1 MPGPPIRSLADDHGI
16 RATLFSVGRTRRKR
30 TRIFLPIFLGLF
42 SAALLFGLLVLRA
55 WLLPRYNDK
64 FGDAPLLGHLEV
76 DRKLPAQTHRIG
88 PFQLSFT
95 PDSGGVL
102 YVVHEKEPERRIWE
116 TLPGMSFVAAAYGHE
131 KVDESRGSFFFS
143 DKATGS
149 TCATQRLDQIAGSNG
164 IVKLSGTLRC
174 SGAGSAPY
182 VLVFSQVAQNQ
193 LGFELRI
200 EDDDLNR
207 AFLTYA
213 SPTTEHVFGFGEQF
227 TYFDLKGRRVPIWV
241 QEQGLGRGLQPI
253 TTAVDLVARSGGSWH
268 TSYASIPHYITST
281 ARSLFTE
288 NYEYQIFDLRTPDR
302 IQVRVYSRTM
312 KGRILYGKTPP
323 DLIREY
329 TEYAGRM
336 RPLPDWIHQGA
347 IVGIQ
352 GGTARVQALFDKL
365 QAEGAPLS
373 AVWLQDWVGQR
384 KTSFGQQLYWNW
396 QLDRSRYPD
405 WEAMRRKL
413 AAQNVRVLTYV
424 NPFFVD
430 IAKLGRPGRNLCAE
444 AHDRGYLVREPN
456 GQPYMIPNT
465 DFSAGLLDLTHPE
478 ARKWWKD
485 IIRSEVLAT
494 GASGWMADFGEALPY
509 DALLHSDVAAR
520 SFHNQYPEEWAQLNR
535 EAIREAGREDDV
547 VFFTRSGYRK
557 SPGSSTLFWLG
568 DQLVTWDVHDGLRS
582 AVVGMLSGGVS
593 GFSLN
598 HSDAGGYTTIVN
610 SILKVKRSRELLW
623 RWLELSALSPVMR
636 THEGNRPDDNFQID
650 GDAATLR
657 HFARCAKLYKAWGDY
672 RKQLVA
678 QAAATGM
685 PVARHLALHYP
696 DDPNVYALS
705 FEEYLLGEDL
715 LVAPISEPG
724 ANQTKVY
731 VPEGTW
737 VHVFTG
743 QSVTAGKSGLRVDVE
758 APFGK
763 PVMFYRQGA
772 AMVAPLLKA
781 MKEQGLL

>member
-1 MPGPPIRSLADDHGI
+1 MSGPQIRSLADDHGI
-16 RATLFSVGRTRRKR
+16 RATLFSVNRSRRKR
-30 TRIFLPIFLGLF
+30 TRIFVPIFLGAL
-42 SAALLFGLLVLRA
+42 AALSLFGLLLLRA

-76 DRKLPAQTHRIG
+76 ERKLMAQSHRIG
-88 PFQLSFT
+88 PFTLTYT
-95 PDSGGVL
+95 PDLGGVV
-102 YVVHEKEPERRIWE
+102 YVVHDQEPQRRIWE
-116 TLPGMSFVAAAYGHE
+116 TVPGMSFVAAAYGHE

-149 TCATQRLDQIAGSNG
+149 TCATQRLDNISTSGGS
-164 IVKLSGTLRC
+164 VKLSGTLRC

-182 VLVFSQVAQNQ
+182 VLVFSQVTQNQ

-200 EDDDLNR
+200 DDDDLNR
-207 AFLTYA
+207 AFLTFA
-213 SPTTEHVFGFGEQF
+213 SAPDEHVFGFGEQF

-241 QEQGLGRGLQPI
+241 QEQGIGRGLQPL
-253 TTAVDLVARSGGSWH
+253 TTAVDLIARSGGSWH
-268 TSYASIPHYITST
+268 SSYASVPHFITST

-288 NYEYQIFDLRTPDR
+288 NYEYQIFDLRNHDR
-302 IQVRVYSRTM
+302 IQIRVYSRSM
-312 KGRILYGKTPP
+312 KGRILYGRTPAE
-323 DLIREY
+323 LIREY

-336 RPLPDWIHQGA
+336 RVLPDWIHQGA

-352 GGTARVQALFDKL
+352 GGTERVQTLVDKL
-365 QAEGAPLS
+365 QKEGAPL
-373 AVWLQDWVGQR
+373 AALWLQDWVGQR
-384 KTSFGQQLYWNW
+384 KTSFGQQLWWNW
-396 QLDRSRYPD
+396 QLDRTRYPN
-405 WEAMRRKL
+405 WEAMRQKL
-413 AAQNVRVLTYV
+413 AAQDVRILTYV

-430 IAKLGRPGRNLCAE
+430 IAKLGRPGRNLFAE
-444 AHDRGYLVREPN
+444 ARDRGYLVREPN

-465 DFSAGLLDLTHPE
+465 DFSAGLLDLTNQD
-478 ARKWWKD
+478 ARRWWKD

-494 GASGWMADFGEALPY
+494 GVSGWMADFGEALPY
-509 DALLHSDVAAR
+509 DALVHSDVAAR

-535 EAIREAGREDDV
+535 EAIHESGKEEDM

-557 SPGSSTLFWLG
+557 SPGASTLFWLG

-593 GFSLN
+593 GYSLN

-610 SILKVKRSRELLW
+610 SLTKVTRSRELLW

-636 THEGNRPDDNFQID
+636 THEGNRPADNFQID
-650 GDAATLR
+650 GDPETLR

-696 DDPNVYALS
+696 GDPNVYALS
-705 FEEYLLGEDL
+705 YEEYLLGEDL

-724 ANQTKVY
+724 ATKTRVY
-731 VPEGTW
+731 LPEGTW
-737 VHVFTG
+737 VHIFTG
-743 QSVTAGKSGLRVDVE
+743 QSLTAPQHGMRVEVE

-772 AMVAPLLKA
+772 AMAEPLLRNMKA
-781 MKEQGLL
+781 LGLL

>member
-1 MPGPPIRSLADDHGI
+1 MSGPQVRSLADDHGI
-16 RATLFSVGRTRRKR
+16 RATLFSVNRSRRKR

-42 SAALLFGLLVLRA
+42 LALLLLGLLLLRA

-76 DRKLPAQTHRIG
+76 ERKLPAQSHRIG
-88 PFQLSFT
+88 PFTITFT
-95 PDSGGVL
+95 PDQGGVV
-102 YVVHEKEPERRIWE
+102 YVVHADEPQRRIWE
-116 TLPGMSFVAAAYGHE
+116 TVPGMSFVAAAYGHE

-149 TCATQRLDQIAGSNG
+149 TCATQRLDNIALSGSA
-164 IVKLSGTLRC
+164 VKLTGTLRC

-182 VLVFSQVAQNQ
+182 VLVFSQVTPNQ

-200 EDDDLNR
+200 DDDDLNR

-213 SPTTEHVFGFGEQF
+213 SPKDEHVFGFGEQF

-241 QEQGLGRGLQPI
+241 QEQGIGRGLQPL
-253 TTAVDLVARSGGSWH
+253 TTAVDLIARSGGSWH
-268 TSYASIPHYITST
+268 TSYASVPHYITST
-281 ARSLFTE
+281 LRSLFTE
-288 NYEYQIFDLRTPDR
+288 NYEYQIFDLRTQDR
-302 IQVRVYSRTM
+302 IQIRVYSRSM
-312 KGRILYGKTPP
+312 KGRILYGRTPA

-329 TEYAGRM
+329 TEYTGRM
-336 RPLPDWIHQGA
+336 RALPDWIHQGA

-352 GGTARVQALFDKL
+352 GGTERVQTLVEKL
-365 QAEGAPLS
+365 QKEGAPLA

-384 KTSFGQQLYWNW
+384 KTSFGQQLWWNW
-396 QLDRSRYPD
+396 QLDRTRYPNWD
-405 WEAMRRKL
+405 ALRQKL
-413 AAQNVRVLTYV
+413 AAQDVRILTYV

-430 IAKLGRPGRNLCAE
+430 IAKLGRPGRNLFAE
-444 AHDRGYLVREPN
+444 ARDRGYLVREPN

-465 DFSAGLLDLTHPE
+465 DFSAGLLDLTNQD
-478 ARKWWKD
+478 ARRWWKD

-509 DALLHSDVAAR
+509 DALVHSDVAAR

-535 EAIREAGREDDV
+535 EAIHESGKEEEL

-557 SPGSSTLFWLG
+557 SPGASTLFWLG

-610 SILKVKRSRELLW
+610 ALTKVTRSRELLW

-636 THEGNRPDDNFQID
+636 THEGNRPADNFQID
-650 GDAATLR
+650 GDAETLR

-696 DDPNVYALS
+696 GDPNVYSLS
-705 FEEYLLGEDL
+705 YEEYLLGEDL

-724 ANQTKVY
+724 AGKTRVY
-731 VPEGTW
+731 LPEGTW

-743 QSVTAGKSGLRVDVE
+743 QSLTAPQHGMRVEVE

-772 AMVAPLLKA
+772 AMAEPFLRNMKA
-781 MKEQGLL
+781 LGLL